1 MLSEENLIEGWRLLT
16 ITFDLANSVELLVSD
31 TRERLSYE
39 LAGDATSA
47 DLFTTLT
54 ARSLGR

>member
-1 MLSEENLIEGWRLLT
+1 MFVT
-16 ITFDLANSVELLVSD
+16 VTFYFANSVELLVSD

-47 DLFTTLT
+47 DLLTTLT